1 MREITTTIDIAA
13 APLEV
18 WEALTDFRHYPEW
31 NPFIRE
37 ASGEARTGQTLTLRM
52 FPAQGRPMTFRPRVL
67 IADPGIELRWLGRF
81 LLPGVFDGE
90 HRFVLSQKG
99 GVTRVTQSE
108 QFSGLLIPLLG
119 KTIDATTDNFRLL
132 NEALKVRVEDRS
144 APRTTAP

>member
-13 APLEV
+13 APIEV
-18 WEALTDFRHYPEW
+18 WDVLTDFRHYPEW

-67 IADPGIELRWLGRF
+67 IADPGVELRWLGRF

-90 HRFVLSQKG
+90 HRFVLSHQG

-119 KTIDATTDNFRLL
+119 RTIGATTDNFRLL

-144 APRTTAP
+144 APRATAP

>member
-1 MREITTTIDIAA
+1 
-13 APLEV
+13 
-18 WEALTDFRHYPEW
+18 
-31 NPFIRE
+31 
-37 ASGEARTGQTLTLRM
+37 M

-67 IADPGIELRWLGRF
+67 IADPGVELRWLGRF

-132 NEALKVRVEDRS
+132 NEALKVRLEDRS
-144 APRTTAP
+144 TPRTTAK